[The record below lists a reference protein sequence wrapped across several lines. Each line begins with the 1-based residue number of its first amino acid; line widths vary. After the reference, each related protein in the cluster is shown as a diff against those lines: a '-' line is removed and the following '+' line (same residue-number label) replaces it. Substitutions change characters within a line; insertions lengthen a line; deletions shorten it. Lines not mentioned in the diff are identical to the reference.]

1 MVGVEALG
9 YRCPVCDGT
18 PCVGVAVEY
27 RGVRKLIGELL
38 DRDGGC
44 WQICPL
50 HAAAEMP
57 AQVGAGTR
65 PALVIVDAAD
75 LPRCCRDTL
84 GPYPRG
90 RVVVIGP
97 EPDPAYANAALRAGA
112 GAWLCRERIGE
123 ELGAA
128 MRTLLGCTHRPG
140 LVP

>member
-75 LPRCCRDTL
+75 
-84 GPYPRG
+84 
-90 RVVVIGP
+90 
-97 EPDPAYANAALRAGA
+97 ANAALRAGA